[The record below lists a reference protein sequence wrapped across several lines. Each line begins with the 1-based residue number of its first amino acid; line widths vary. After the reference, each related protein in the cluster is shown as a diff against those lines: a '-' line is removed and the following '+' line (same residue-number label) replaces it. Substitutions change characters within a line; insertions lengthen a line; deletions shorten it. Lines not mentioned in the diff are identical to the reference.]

1 MNKENYHKEYY
12 EKNKDKYRKRHRI
25 RSLKVK
31 YNLTEEEYDALYK
44 KQDYRCSICNIHENE
59 TTRKKLVVDHCHTT
73 GNVRGLLCN
82 NCNSG
87 LGMFYDDVSLLIK
100 AKKYLT
106 ENP

>member
-1 MNKENYHKEYY
+1 MNRKKYQAEYY
-12 EKNKDKYRKRHRI
+12 QKNKDKYKKRHRV

-31 YNLTEEEYDALYK
+31 YNLTEEEYNDLYK
-44 KQDYRCSICNIHENE
+44 KQDYKCAICNIKESE
-59 TTRKKLVVDHCHTT
+59 TARKKLVVDHCHVTR
-73 GNVRGLLCN
+73 NVRGLLCN

-87 LGMFYDDVSLLIK
+87 LGMFYDDISLLIK